1 MSKTSDSALAIAL
14 EIQKR
19 VAALGFDW
27 PDATGPRAKV
37 IEELAELE
45 RAAGNAEKL
54 NEELGD
60 LLFAVVNLARHLD
73 VEPEQALAAANQK
86 FQHRFRYIEQRLAT
100 EGLYPQDVNLA
111 RLDALWNE
119 AKRQK
124 RTVTNPM
131 LPKASD
137 E

>member
-1 MSKTSDSALAIAL
+1 MSKPADSALTVAL

-19 VAALGFDW
+19 AAALGFDW
-27 PDATGPRAKV
+27 PDATGPRAKI
-37 IEELAELE
+37 IEELSELE
-45 RAAGNAEKL
+45 CAAGNSKKM

-73 VEPEQALAAANQK
+73 VEPEQALAAANEK
-86 FQHRFRYIEQRLAT
+86 FQRRFHYIEQQLAAA
-100 EGLYPQDVNLA
+100 GLLPNDVGLA

-119 AKRQK
+119 AKRH
-124 RTVTNPM
+124 
-131 LPKASD
+131 